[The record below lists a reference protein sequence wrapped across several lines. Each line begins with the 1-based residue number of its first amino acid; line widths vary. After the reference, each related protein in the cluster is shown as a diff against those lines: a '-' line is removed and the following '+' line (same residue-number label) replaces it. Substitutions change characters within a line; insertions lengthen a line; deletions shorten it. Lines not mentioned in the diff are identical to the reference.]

1 MVESAYPSIIRIQS
15 HSSIHE
21 MKSNIRLTNMNYSLF
36 PLLVWRLESKNTTES
51 NPQESDFKF
60 QH

>member
-15 HSSIHE
+15 HSSIRD
-21 MKSNIRLTNMNYSLF
+21 MKLSIRLTNMNYSLF

-60 QH
+60 RH